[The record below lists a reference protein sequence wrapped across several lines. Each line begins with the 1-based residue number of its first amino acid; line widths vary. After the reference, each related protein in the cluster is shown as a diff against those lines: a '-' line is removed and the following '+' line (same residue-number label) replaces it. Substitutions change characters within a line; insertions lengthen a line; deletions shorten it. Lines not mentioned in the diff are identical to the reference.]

1 MKDKDMTE
9 NQVAADPPVAPA
21 GGGTSET
28 SLSGNMGVSSLMLTV
43 LAFSA
48 PIAAVA
54 GFIPFTI
61 MFGGEGAT
69 LVFAIATISML
80 LFAVGYVTMTRWLP
94 KPGSF
99 YAFISAGIGKV
110 TGLGGAFLAVVS
122 YLLMLSGCFV
132 FIGLTVTELVS
143 STDGAETPWWLWAI
157 ISWLIVSTLCY
168 FHIEVSAKILSVAMV
183 LEVAIVMVFNV
194 AVVLR
199 GGGTTGYSAAP
210 INPANL
216 SHGDFGIALLFAIM
230 IFLGFEATALFRD
243 EVRTPGKSIPR
254 ATYGAVLFV
263 GTLYTVSCYLLT
275 TAYGAGAVQA
285 ATDDPK
291 MMFPSAIGHFAAPVF
306 TQLTFA
312 FIITSELAAAISV
325 HNVTAR
331 YIYNLGVDRALPA
344 AFARVHPRHGSPARA
359 AVAVAVIVAV
369 LVVPLGLANRA
380 GEGLDAQLFGLGTV
394 GVLVLMTL
402 VSAAVIAWFTRKGVP
417 PGANRFKCFVAPA
430 LAIAA
435 LGPTVVLAVLHF
447 DLVVGGAPGQNLG
460 LLLVLA
466 ASLVIGAGLALYFRS
481 AKPQV
486 FARLGRADTGEAE
499 HFDAVVP
506 TRM

>member
-1 MKDKDMTE
+1 M
-9 NQVAADPPVAPA
+9 
-21 GGGTSET
+21 
-28 SLSGNMGVSSLMLTV
+28 
-43 LAFSA
+43 
-48 PIAAVA
+48 
-54 GFIPFTI
+54 
-61 MFGGEGAT
+61 
-69 LVFAIATISML
+69 
-80 LFAVGYVTMTRWLP
+80 
-94 KPGSF
+94 
-99 YAFISAGIGKV
+99 
-110 TGLGGAFLAVVS
+110 
-122 YLLMLSGCFV
+122 
-132 FIGLTVTELVS
+132 
-143 STDGAETPWWLWAI
+143 
-157 ISWLIVSTLCY
+157 
-168 FHIEVSAKILSVAMV
+168 
-183 LEVAIVMVFNV
+183 
-194 AVVLR
+194 
-199 GGGTTGYSAAP
+199 
-210 INPANL
+210 
-216 SHGDFGIALLFAIM
+216 
-230 IFLGFEATALFRD
+230 
-243 EVRTPGKSIPR
+243 
-254 ATYGAVLFV
+254 LFV
-263 GTLYTVSCYLLT
+263 GALYTVSCYLLT
-275 TAYGAGAVQA
+275 TAYGTGAVQA

-291 MMFPSAIGHFAAPVF
+291 TMFPSAIGHFAAPVF

-402 VSAAVIAWFTRKGVP
+402 VSAAVIAWFTRKGVL

-499 HFDAVVP
+499 HLDAVVP

>member
-1 MKDKDMTE
+1 MTE
-9 NQVAADPPVAPA
+9 NQLAADPPVAPA
-21 GGGTSET
+21 GGGTSQAN
-28 SLSGNMGVSSLMLTV
+28 LSGNMGVSSLMLTV

-54 GFIPFTI
+54 GFIPFSI

-69 LVFAIATISML
+69 LVFAFATVSLL
-80 LFAVGYVTMTRWLP
+80 LFAVGYVTMTKWLP

-99 YAFISAGIGKV
+99 YAFISAGIGKIP
-110 TGLGGAFLAVVS
+110 GLGAAFMAVVS
-122 YLLMLSGCFV
+122 YLLILSGCFV
-132 FIGLTVTELVS
+132 FIGLTVKELVA
-143 STDGAETPWWLWAI
+143 STDGPETPWWLWAI
-157 ISWLIVSTLCY
+157 VSWVIVSILCY

-183 LEVAIVMVFNV
+183 FEIGIVMVFNV

-199 GGGTTGYSAAP
+199 GGGPEGYSATP
-210 INPANL
+210 LNPASL
-216 SHGDFGIALLFAIM
+216 THGDFGIALLFAIM

-243 EVRTPGKSIPR
+243 EVRTPGKTIPR

-275 TAYGAGAVQA
+275 TAYGTDAVQA

-291 MMFPSAIGHFAAPVF
+291 MMFPSAIGHFAAPAF

-344 AFARVHPRHGSPARA
+344 VFAQVHPRHGSPARA
-359 AVAVAVIVAV
+359 SVAVAVVVAI
-369 LVVPLGLANRA
+369 LVVPLGLANLA

-402 VSAAVIAWFTRKGVP
+402 VSVAVIAWFSRRGVP
-417 PGANRFKCFVAPA
+417 PGANWFKCFIAPG

-435 LGPTVVLAVLHF
+435 LAPTIVLAVLHF

-460 LLLVLA
+460 LLTVLA
-466 ASLVIGAGLALYFRS
+466 ASLVLGGGLAIYFRS
-481 AKPQV
+481 AKPHV
-486 FARLGRADTGEAE
+486 FVGLGRADTGEFE
-499 HFDAVVP
+499 TSDAVVP

>member
-1 MKDKDMTE
+1 MTE
-9 NQVAADPPVAPA
+9 NQLAADPPVASA
-21 GGGTSET
+21 GGGTSQSKLT
-28 SLSGNMGVSSLMLTV
+28 GNMGVGSLMLTV

-54 GFIPFTI
+54 GFIPFSI

-80 LFAVGYVTMTRWLP
+80 LFAVGYVTMTKSLP

-99 YAFISAGIGKV
+99 YAFITAGIGKA
-110 TGLGGAFLAVVS
+110 TGLGAAFMAIVS

-132 FIGLTVTELVS
+132 FTGLTVTELVS
-143 STDGAETPWWLWAI
+143 SMGGPETPWWLWAI
-157 ISWLIVSTLCY
+157 GCWVIVSILCY

-194 AVVLR
+194 AVLLH
-199 GGGTTGYSAAP
+199 GGGPEGYSATP
-210 INPANL
+210 LNPVSL

-230 IFLGFEATALFRD
+230 IFIGFEATALFRD
-243 EVRTPGKSIPR
+243 EVRDPDRTIPR

-263 GTLYTVSCYLLT
+263 GALYTVSCYLLT
-275 TAYGAGAVQA
+275 TAYGSNAVQA

-291 MMFPSAIGHFAAPVF
+291 MMFPGAIGVFAAPVF

-312 FIITSELAAAISV
+312 FIITSEMAAAISV

-331 YIYNLGVDRALPA
+331 YIYNLGVDKALPA
-344 AFARVHPRHGSPARA
+344 VFAQVHPRHGSPARA
-359 AVAVAVIVAV
+359 AVAVAVVVALLV
-369 LVVPLGLANRA
+369 LPLALANQT
-380 GEGLDAQLFGLGTV
+380 GVGLDAQLFGLGTV
-394 GVLVLMTL
+394 GVLGLMTL
-402 VSAAVIAWFTRKGVP
+402 VSIAVIVWFSRRGVP
-417 PGANRFKCFVAPA
+417 PGANWFKCFGAPA
-430 LAIAA
+430 LAVAA
-435 LGPTVVLAVLHF
+435 LGPTIVLAVVHF

-460 LLLVLA
+460 LLLVLG

-486 FARLGRADTGEAE
+486 FAGLGRADTGEVEKA
-499 HFDAVVP
+499 DAVVP